1 MPDKIK
7 SPYMRIKNYTLYL
20 GGQDFSISALNK
32 PKQLYYATLHHT
44 SPHITSPRLTSLHI
58 ASPHLTSLHLA
69 SPHLDICI
77 HDTTYEASKKPA
89 RKHGKHPQ

>member
-32 PKQLYYATLHHT
+32 PKQWYYYYYSMCHAAPSLSLSLAHWEH
-44 SPHITSPRLTSLHI
+44 PRNI
-58 ASPHLTSLHLA
+58 Q
-69 SPHLDICI
+69 
-77 HDTTYEASKKPA
+77 ASKKQA

>member
-32 PKQLYYATLHHT
+32 PKQLYYYYYSMCHAYELQ
-44 SPHITSPRLTSLHI
+44 SPRGALSLTGN
-58 ASPHLTSLHLA
+58 
-69 SPHLDICI
+69 I
-77 HDTTYEASKKPA
+77 HETYKQAKSKQS
-89 RKHGKHPQ
+89 KHGKHPQ